1 MINFKL
7 TNFNLYLI
15 ISLNLNLINFNLY
28 LIISLNLNLIN
39 FCNSSNKTI
48 FLSFNFINFKLTN
61 FHPSYMIIF
70 LNFLRLSNNSIQ
82 SNFHPSYIII
92 FLNFLQLFNNSN
104 QFSIKFHN

>member
-15 ISLNLNLINFNLY
+15 ISLNLNLINF
-28 LIISLNLNLIN
+28 
-39 FCNSSNKTI
+39 CNSSNITI

-61 FHPSYMIIF
+61 FHPSYV
-70 LNFLRLSNNSIQ
+70 
-82 SNFHPSYIII
+82 II